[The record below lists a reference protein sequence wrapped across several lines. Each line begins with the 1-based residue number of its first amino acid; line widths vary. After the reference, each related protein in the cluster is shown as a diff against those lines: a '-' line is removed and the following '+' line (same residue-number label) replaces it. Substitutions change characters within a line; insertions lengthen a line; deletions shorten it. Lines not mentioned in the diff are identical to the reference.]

1 MDITFISNYFVPVII
16 AVCLGVGYIMKNFLP
31 SDNKY
36 IPLALAIIGVACGI
50 AKFGITL
57 DAIACGLISGL
68 ASVGCNQAFKQLV
81 QNGGYEADE
90 TTEDEV
96 QSYLLEQE
104 ELEADEETDEEE
116 VVDEEES
123 EEE

>member
-1 MDITFISNYFVPVII
+1 MDISFINNYFVPVII
-16 AVCLGVGYIMKNFLP
+16 AVCLCVGYIMKNFLP

-57 DAIACGLISGL
+57 DAIACGLVSGL

-81 QNGGYEADE
+81 QNGGYKAN
-90 TTEDEV
+90 
-96 QSYLLEQE
+96 
-104 ELEADEETDEEE
+104 ELTEEE
-116 VVDEEES
+116 VRNYLLDAEEEELDEDAES
-123 EEE
+123 EVE